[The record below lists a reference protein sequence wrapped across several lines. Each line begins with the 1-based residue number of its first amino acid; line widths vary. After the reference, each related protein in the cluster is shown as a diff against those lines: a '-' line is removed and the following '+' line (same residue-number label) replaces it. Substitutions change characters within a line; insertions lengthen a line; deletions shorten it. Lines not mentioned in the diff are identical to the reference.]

1 MLDWY
6 RKGKTE
12 DGDLKSWMPALGL
25 VRHDSRFLAHVMRR
39 TLTNRR
45 KKRPSIRITAGSRA
59 GHVCSTTTE
68 AVVKRAALLAARR

>member
-25 VRHDSRFLAHVMRR
+25 VRHDS
-39 TLTNRR
+39 
-45 KKRPSIRITAGSRA
+45 
-59 GHVCSTTTE
+59 
-68 AVVKRAALLAARR
+68 